1 MIQNPDLC
9 KANKMEEVQDQ
20 ELQNLSFNQ
29 SNFWWS
35 SLRTSLMFVL
45 QVPAFMALSVLHFYW
60 CCCSQESLLSR
71 LSRYQS
77 DKNNGCISCLR
88 LDFMHYFIFDLVL
101 QSKIWKEEF
110 STWATL
116 VTSCWM
122 YSIFEDSWRWPK
134 PNAICWPDTK
144 VWRHHRIWFWIH
156 EVRSKTKICVLEL

>member
-1 MIQNPDLC
+1 MHDMKIGHCPLKFFVYLTCVCTPRTCIHVISSAFLFMLSSIQQTGIPVV
-9 KANKMEEVQDQ
+9 KIIK
-20 ELQNLSFNQ
+20 LSK
-29 SNFWWS
+29 W
-35 SLRTSLMFVL
+35 L
-45 QVPAFMALSVLHFYW
+45 
-60 CCCSQESLLSR
+60 E
-71 LSRYQS
+71 
-77 DKNNGCISCLR
+77 NGCISR
-88 LDFMHYFIFDLVL
+88 VHLDFMHYFILDLVL

-156 EVRSKTKICVLEL
+156 EVRSKTKICVLGL